1 MSADPT
7 VPAVPAV
14 TAYLFAT
21 ERQERNGKW
30 RVRGIEALE
39 SSTPERGEMHRYKGP
54 LLQADGPT
62 FEAAC
67 EEAMRKFYIDPS
79 MRPYLV
85 QMIKQV

>member
-1 MSADPT
+1 MSADP
-7 VPAVPAV
+7 VV
-14 TAYLFAT
+14 TAYLFAV

-30 RVRGIEALE
+30 RVRGIEALPT
-39 SSTPERGEMHRYKGP
+39 SAPERGETHRYKGP
-54 LLQADGPT
+54 LIRADGPT